1 MLLVTPGRE
10 LAIENIRRAA
20 LEGRFNDKTEPF
32 DPQISPQALK
42 ADILG
47 YVSRLNS
54 PVQKLK
60 TAVARAVVRS
70 WVRKWSEPVNE
81 ITGIRNLLTV
91 QGPAFLTSNH
101 FNPFDNGVHRTLSR
115 LTGRDRL
122 VAISQGTNFVMPGLN
137 GFILRNIDVI
147 PLIQEPSYM
156 NGAFRTL
163 MRRSLDRNRF
173 ILIYPEQEMWFNYR
187 KPRPGKGE
195 PSSLRQ
201 STESQWFPRLWKW
214 WIYRKLWPPV
224 FTTLSLSCTCCRPFF
239 LTRKDRPVKTV
250 SSCARPIMTPRCAAT
265 SSATGALSLTHSQKK
280 TSPVSYSLI
289 FFSFFA
295 GFVVYLH
302 DLEDKFVKYIIN
314 PLFYGRN

>member
-10 LAIENIRRAA
+10 QAIENIRRAA
-20 LEGRFNDKTEPF
+20 QEGRFNDKTEPF

-163 MRRSLDRNRF
+163 MQRNLDRNRF

-187 KPRPGKGE
+187 KPRPGKRGAFLFAAE
-195 PSSLRQ
+195 YGVPVVPTFVEMVDLP
-201 STESQWFPRLWKW
+201 EVVAPGFHDVKLVLHVLPPIFPDPERSA
-214 WIYRKLWPPV
+214 REN
-224 FTTLSLSCTCCRPFF
+224 SF
-239 LTRKDRPVKTV
+239 LMCQADYDAKV
-250 SSCARPIMTPRCAAT
+250 RCYE
-265 SSATGALSLTHSQKK
+265 QC
-280 TSPVSYSLI
+280 
-289 FFSFFA
+289 
-295 GFVVYLH
+295 
-302 DLEDKFVKYIIN
+302 
-314 PLFYGRN
+314 YGRPLTYEFSKEDIAGLI

>member
-47 YVSRLNS
+47 YVSRLDS

-101 FNPFDNGVHRTLSR
+101 FNPFDNGVHRTLSSR
-115 LTGRDRL
+115 TGRDRL

-147 PLIQEPSYM
+147 PLIQDPSYM

-163 MRRSLDRNRF
+163 MQRNLDRNRF

-187 KPRPGKGE
+187 KPRPGKRGAFLFAAE
-195 PSSLRQ
+195 YGVPVVPTFVEMVDLP
-201 STESQWFPRLWKW
+201 EVVAPGFHDVKLILHVLPPIFPDPER
-214 WIYRKLWPPV
+214 
-224 FTTLSLSCTCCRPFF
+224 S
-239 LTRKDRPVKTV
+239 
-250 SSCARPIMTPRCAAT
+250 ARENSFIMCQADYDAKVRCYE
-265 SSATGALSLTHSQKK
+265 QC
-280 TSPVSYSLI
+280 
-289 FFSFFA
+289 
-295 GFVVYLH
+295 
-302 DLEDKFVKYIIN
+302 
-314 PLFYGRN
+314 YGRPLTYEFSKEDIAGLI

>member
-10 LAIENIRRAA
+10 QAIENIRRAA
-20 LEGRFNDKTEPF
+20 QEGRFNDKTEPF

-81 ITGIRNLLTV
+81 ITGMRNLLTV

-163 MRRSLDRNRF
+163 MQRNLDRNRF

-187 KPRPGKGE
+187 KPRPGKRGAFLFAAE
-195 PSSLRQ
+195 YGVPVVPTFVEMVDLP
-201 STESQWFPRLWKW
+201 EVVAPGFHDVKLILHVLPPIFPDPER
-214 WIYRKLWPPV
+214 
-224 FTTLSLSCTCCRPFF
+224 S
-239 LTRKDRPVKTV
+239 
-250 SSCARPIMTPRCAAT
+250 ARENSFIMCQADYDAKVRCYE
-265 SSATGALSLTHSQKK
+265 QC
-280 TSPVSYSLI
+280 
-289 FFSFFA
+289 
-295 GFVVYLH
+295 
-302 DLEDKFVKYIIN
+302 
-314 PLFYGRN
+314 YGRPLTYEFSKEDIAGLI

>member
-47 YVSRLNS
+47 YVSRLDS

-60 TAVARAVVRS
+60 TAVARDVVSS

-115 LTGRDRL
+115 LTWRDRL

-137 GFILRNIDVI
+137 GFVLRNIDVI
-147 PLIQEPSYM
+147 PLIQDPSYM

-163 MRRSLDRNRF
+163 MQRNLDRNRF

-187 KPRPGKGE
+187 KPRPGKRGAFLFAAE
-195 PSSLRQ
+195 YGVPVVPTFVEMVDLP
-201 STESQWFPRLWKW
+201 EVVAPGFHDVKLILHVLPPIFPDPER
-214 WIYRKLWPPV
+214 
-224 FTTLSLSCTCCRPFF
+224 S
-239 LTRKDRPVKTV
+239 
-250 SSCARPIMTPRCAAT
+250 ARENSFIMCQADYDAKVRCYE
-265 SSATGALSLTHSQKK
+265 QC
-280 TSPVSYSLI
+280 
-289 FFSFFA
+289 
-295 GFVVYLH
+295 
-302 DLEDKFVKYIIN
+302 
-314 PLFYGRN
+314 YGRPLTYEFSKEDIAGLI

>member
-47 YVSRLNS
+47 YVSRLDS

-101 FNPFDNGVHRTLSR
+101 FNPFDNGVHRTLSS

-147 PLIQEPSYM
+147 PLIQDPSYM

-163 MRRSLDRNRF
+163 MQRNLDRNRF

-187 KPRPGKGE
+187 KPRPGKRGAFLFE
-195 PSSLRQ
+195 AEYGVPVVPTFVEMVDLP
-201 STESQWFPRLWKW
+201 EVVAPGFHDVKLILHVLPPIFPDPER
-214 WIYRKLWPPV
+214 
-224 FTTLSLSCTCCRPFF
+224 S
-239 LTRKDRPVKTV
+239 
-250 SSCARPIMTPRCAAT
+250 ARENSFIMCQADYDAKVRCYE
-265 SSATGALSLTHSQKK
+265 QC
-280 TSPVSYSLI
+280 
-289 FFSFFA
+289 
-295 GFVVYLH
+295 
-302 DLEDKFVKYIIN
+302 
-314 PLFYGRN
+314 YGRPLTYEFSKEDIAGLI

>member
-10 LAIENIRRAA
+10 QAIENIRRAA
-20 LEGRFNDKTEPF
+20 QEGRFNDKTEPF
-32 DPQISPQALK
+32 DPVISPDALK

-47 YVSRLNS
+47 YVSRLDS

-60 TAVARAVVRS
+60 TAVARAVVDT

-81 ITGIRNLLTV
+81 ITGMRNLFTV
-91 QGPAFLTSNH
+91 QGPAFITSNH

-156 NGAFRTL
+156 NGAFRKL
-163 MRRSLDRNRF
+163 MQRNLDRNRF

-187 KPRPGKGE
+187 KPRPGKRGAFLFAAE
-195 PSSLRQ
+195 YGVPVVPTFVEMVDLP
-201 STESQWFPRLWKW
+201 EVVAPGFHDVKLVLHVLPPIFPDPGRSA
-214 WIYRKLWPPV
+214 REN
-224 FTTLSLSCTCCRPFF
+224 SF
-239 LTRKDRPVKTV
+239 LMCQADYDAKV
-250 SSCARPIMTPRCAAT
+250 RCYE
-265 SSATGALSLTHSQKK
+265 QC
-280 TSPVSYSLI
+280 
-289 FFSFFA
+289 
-295 GFVVYLH
+295 
-302 DLEDKFVKYIIN
+302 
-314 PLFYGRN
+314 YGRPLSYEFSKEDIAGRI

>member
-20 LEGRFNDKTEPF
+20 QEGRFNDKTEPF

-47 YVSRLNS
+47 YVSRLDS

-60 TAVARAVVRS
+60 TAVARAVVHS

-163 MRRSLDRNRF
+163 MQRNLDRNRF

-187 KPRPGKGE
+187 KPRPGKRGAFLFAAE
-195 PSSLRQ
+195 YGVPVVPTFVEMVDLP
-201 STESQWFPRLWKW
+201 EVVAPGFHDVKLILHVLPPIFPDPER
-214 WIYRKLWPPV
+214 
-224 FTTLSLSCTCCRPFF
+224 S
-239 LTRKDRPVKTV
+239 
-250 SSCARPIMTPRCAAT
+250 ARENSFIMCQADYDAKVRCYE
-265 SSATGALSLTHSQKK
+265 QC
-280 TSPVSYSLI
+280 
-289 FFSFFA
+289 
-295 GFVVYLH
+295 
-302 DLEDKFVKYIIN
+302 
-314 PLFYGRN
+314 YGRPLTYEFSKEDIAGLI

>member
-20 LEGRFNDKTEPF
+20 QEGRFNDKTEPF

-47 YVSRLNS
+47 YVSRLDS

-101 FNPFDNGVHRTLSR
+101 FNPFDNGVHRTLSS

-147 PLIQEPSYM
+147 PLIQDPSYM

-163 MRRSLDRNRF
+163 MQRNLDRNRF

-187 KPRPGKGE
+187 KPRPGKRGAFLFAAE
-195 PSSLRQ
+195 YGVPVVPTFVEMVDLP
-201 STESQWFPRLWKW
+201 EVVAPGFHDVKLVLHVLPPIFPDPERSA
-214 WIYRKLWPPV
+214 REN
-224 FTTLSLSCTCCRPFF
+224 SF
-239 LTRKDRPVKTV
+239 LMCQADYDAKV
-250 SSCARPIMTPRCAAT
+250 RCYE
-265 SSATGALSLTHSQKK
+265 QC
-280 TSPVSYSLI
+280 
-289 FFSFFA
+289 
-295 GFVVYLH
+295 
-302 DLEDKFVKYIIN
+302 
-314 PLFYGRN
+314 YGRPLTYEFSKEDIAGLI

>member
-10 LAIENIRRAA
+10 QAIENIRRAA
-20 LEGRFNDKTEPF
+20 QEGRFNDKTEPF
-32 DPQISPQALK
+32 DPVISPDALK

-47 YVSRLNS
+47 YVSRLDS

-60 TAVARAVVRS
+60 TAVARAVVDT

-81 ITGIRNLLTV
+81 ITGMRNLFTV
-91 QGPAFLTSNH
+91 QGPAFITSNH

-156 NGAFRTL
+156 NGAFRKL
-163 MRRSLDRNRF
+163 MQRNLDRNRF

-187 KPRPGKGE
+187 KPRPGKRGAFLFAAE
-195 PSSLRQ
+195 YGVPVVPTFVEMVDLP
-201 STESQWFPRLWKW
+201 EVVAPGFHDVKLVLHVLPPIFPDPGRSA
-214 WIYRKLWPPV
+214 REN
-224 FTTLSLSCTCCRPFF
+224 SF
-239 LTRKDRPVKTV
+239 LMCQADYDAKV
-250 SSCARPIMTPRCAAT
+250 RCYE
-265 SSATGALSLTHSQKK
+265 QC
-280 TSPVSYSLI
+280 
-289 FFSFFA
+289 
-295 GFVVYLH
+295 
-302 DLEDKFVKYIIN
+302 
-314 PLFYGRN
+314 YGRPLSYEFSKEDIAGLI

>member
-10 LAIENIRRAA
+10 LAIENIRRAV

-47 YVSRLNS
+47 YVSRLDS

-115 LTGRDRL
+115 LTWRDRL

-137 GFILRNIDVI
+137 GFVLRNIDVI
-147 PLIQEPSYM
+147 PLIQDPSYM
-156 NGAFRTL
+156 NGDFRTL
-163 MRRSLDRNRF
+163 MQRNLDRNRF

-187 KPRPGKGE
+187 KPRPGKRGAFLFAAE
-195 PSSLRQ
+195 YGVPVVPTFVEMVDLP
-201 STESQWFPRLWKW
+201 EVVAPGFHDVKLILHVLPPIFPDPER
-214 WIYRKLWPPV
+214 
-224 FTTLSLSCTCCRPFF
+224 S
-239 LTRKDRPVKTV
+239 
-250 SSCARPIMTPRCAAT
+250 ARENSFIMCQADYDAKVRCYE
-265 SSATGALSLTHSQKK
+265 QC
-280 TSPVSYSLI
+280 
-289 FFSFFA
+289 
-295 GFVVYLH
+295 
-302 DLEDKFVKYIIN
+302 
-314 PLFYGRN
+314 YGRPLTYEFSKEDIAGLI

>member
-47 YVSRLNS
+47 YVSRLDS

-60 TAVARAVVRS
+60 TAVARAVVHS

-101 FNPFDNGVHRTLSR
+101 FNPFDNGVHRTLSS

-147 PLIQEPSYM
+147 PLIQDPSYM

-163 MRRSLDRNRF
+163 MQRNLDRNRF

-187 KPRPGKGE
+187 KPRPGKRGAFLFAAE
-195 PSSLRQ
+195 YGVPVVPTFVEMVDLP
-201 STESQWFPRLWKW
+201 EVVAPGFHDVKLILHVLPPIFPDPER
-214 WIYRKLWPPV
+214 
-224 FTTLSLSCTCCRPFF
+224 S
-239 LTRKDRPVKTV
+239 
-250 SSCARPIMTPRCAAT
+250 ARENSFIMCQADYDAKVRCYE
-265 SSATGALSLTHSQKK
+265 QC
-280 TSPVSYSLI
+280 
-289 FFSFFA
+289 
-295 GFVVYLH
+295 
-302 DLEDKFVKYIIN
+302 
-314 PLFYGRN
+314 YGRPLTYEFSKEDIAGLI

>member
-1 MLLVTPGRE
+1 MLLITPGRE

-47 YVSRLNS
+47 YVSRLDS

-115 LTGRDRL
+115 LTWRDRL

-137 GFILRNIDVI
+137 GFVLRNIDVI
-147 PLIQEPSYM
+147 PLIQDPSYM
-156 NGAFRTL
+156 NSAFRTL
-163 MRRSLDRNRF
+163 MQRNLDRNRF

-187 KPRPGKGE
+187 KPRPGKRGAFLFAAE
-195 PSSLRQ
+195 YGVPVVPTFVEMVDLP
-201 STESQWFPRLWKW
+201 EVVAPGFHDVKLILHVLPPIFPDPER
-214 WIYRKLWPPV
+214 
-224 FTTLSLSCTCCRPFF
+224 S
-239 LTRKDRPVKTV
+239 
-250 SSCARPIMTPRCAAT
+250 ARENSFIMCQADYDAKVRCYE
-265 SSATGALSLTHSQKK
+265 QC
-280 TSPVSYSLI
+280 
-289 FFSFFA
+289 
-295 GFVVYLH
+295 
-302 DLEDKFVKYIIN
+302 
-314 PLFYGRN
+314 YGRPLTYEFSKEDIAGLI

>member
-10 LAIENIRRAA
+10 QAIENIRRAA
-20 LEGRFNDKTEPF
+20 QEGRFNDKTEPF

-163 MRRSLDRNRF
+163 MQRNLDRNRF

-187 KPRPGKGE
+187 KPRPGKRGAFLFAAE
-195 PSSLRQ
+195 YGVPVVPTFVEMVDLP
-201 STESQWFPRLWKW
+201 EVVAPGFHDVKLILHVLPPIFPDPER
-214 WIYRKLWPPV
+214 
-224 FTTLSLSCTCCRPFF
+224 S
-239 LTRKDRPVKTV
+239 
-250 SSCARPIMTPRCAAT
+250 ARENSFIMCQADYDAKVRCYE
-265 SSATGALSLTHSQKK
+265 QC
-280 TSPVSYSLI
+280 
-289 FFSFFA
+289 
-295 GFVVYLH
+295 
-302 DLEDKFVKYIIN
+302 
-314 PLFYGRN
+314 YGRPLSYEFSKEDIAGLI